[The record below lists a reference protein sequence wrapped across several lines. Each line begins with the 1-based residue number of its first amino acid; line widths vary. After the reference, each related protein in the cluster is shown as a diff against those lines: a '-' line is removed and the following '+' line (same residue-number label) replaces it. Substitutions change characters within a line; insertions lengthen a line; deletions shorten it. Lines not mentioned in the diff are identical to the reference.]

1 MSKSHLPE
9 FFFQVKTLVLF
20 IYRNLNVYSFFIEAP
35 FFCIGRIHV
44 YHLVGMVGVLV
55 DLSGIVKVTD
65 KLGTSSTEDNTQNH
79 VTELISP
86 RQTPTA
92 APV

>member
-1 MSKSHLPE
+1 M
-9 FFFQVKTLVLF
+9 F
-20 IYRNLNVYSFFIEAP
+20 IPSFIEAP

-44 YHLVGMVGVLV
+44 YQWAWVGVLA